1 MRPSS
6 QHPREQIWN
15 LPNTITM
22 GRLLLIPPVMLLLDT
37 GAPQR
42 ALWAAGLFVVAAVL
56 DLVDGWLARRRDEV
70 TFFGKFMDPLADK
83 VMVTALLIMLVAHG
97 RLAPWV
103 ATVLVTRE
111 FYVSGL
117 RMLALNEGVEIS
129 AGAGGKAKTFLQV
142 SGVTALILAYAF
154 AAPWPGTEIGFATV
168 GTALVYASLVLS
180 LWSAYDYTRG
190 FVAQLRAGRGGGR
203 DGSA

>member
-1 MRPSS
+1 MKPST
-6 QHPREQIWN
+6 PNEYEQIWN
-15 LPNTITM
+15 LPNSITM
-22 GRLLLIPPVMLLLDT
+22 GRLLLIPPVMLLLDAD
-37 GAPQR
+37 APHR
-42 ALWAAGLFVVAAVL
+42 ALWAAALFVIAAVL

-103 ATVLVTRE
+103 AIVLVTRE

-117 RMLALNEGVEIS
+117 RMLALNERVEIS

-142 SGVTALILAYAF
+142 SGVTGLILAYAI
-154 AAPWPGTEIGFATV
+154 AAPLPGTDIGFSTI
-168 GTALVYASLVLS
+168 GTALVYASLVVS

-190 FVAQLRAGRGGGR
+190 FVLELRRRG
-203 DGSA
+203 AP